1 MSQSSATNTTSLNPH
16 ADNLAQNPS
25 IIPLGNSVFSV
36 SQISNILKRH
46 VESQFSN
53 INVKAEISG
62 LKIHTSGHAY
72 FTLKD
77 KDAVIDGVVW
87 RGTALNA
94 ALKEGSEVI
103 ASGRITT
110 YPARSKY
117 QMIVTQVELS
127 GQGDLMKK
135 LLENKEKFQAEGLF
149 SNNRPLPKFPQKI
162 GVITSETGAVIQDIL
177 HRLRQRYP
185 CHVLVWPVLVQGK
198 GTVEQVS
205 EAINGFNLLNDK
217 PDVLVVARG
226 GGSFEDLFAF
236 NEEAIVRAVFE
247 SKIPVVSAI
256 GHETDTTLID
266 YAADLRAP
274 TPTAAAEL
282 ITPDLADTRSTLIHL
297 AKRLLNSYQNCF
309 QHCSMR
315 YKLAAQGL
323 IDPIKYTQEKAQ
335 RLDDW
340 IERLERLKNLITLR
354 FEQQLETLSLGLKP
368 PKHQLDAHC
377 DRLKTISARLQ
388 SSLEYGIERK
398 AIAFQSVAARL
409 EQSSYQK
416 TLDKGFCL
424 ITTANRKPIC
434 AIKDIK
440 NQPIHIRVKDGAVD
454 AILSDVKA
462 KLTVNC

>member
-1 MSQSSATNTTSLNPH
+1 MSQESATNTTNLYPH

-25 IIPLGNSVFSV
+25 IIPLGNAVFSV
-36 SQISNILKRH
+36 TQISNILKKH

-87 RGTALNA
+87 RGTKLDTP
-94 ALKEGSEVI
+94 LKEGAEVI
-103 ASGRITT
+103 ATGRITT

-117 QMIVTQVELS
+117 QMIVTQAELS

-135 LLENKEKFQAEGLF
+135 LLENKAKFQEEGLF
-149 SNNRPLPKFPQKI
+149 NNNRPLPKFPKTI
-162 GVITSETGAVIQDIL
+162 GIVTSKTGAVIQDML

-198 GTVEQVS
+198 GTVEQVTD
-205 EAINGFNLLNDK
+205 AIRGFNALEDQ
-217 PDVLVVARG
+217 PDIIIVARG
-226 GGSFEDLFAF
+226 GFEDLFAF
-236 NEEAIVRAVFE
+236 NEEPIVRAVYE
-247 SKIPVVSAI
+247 SGIPVVSAI

-282 ITPDLADTRSTLIHL
+282 ITPDLADIRSTLIHL
-297 AKRLLNSYQNCF
+297 AKRLLNSYQNSF
-309 QHCSMR
+309 QHYSMR
-315 YKLAAQGL
+315 YKLAAQSL
-323 IDPIKYTQEKAQ
+323 IDPIKYTQEKSQ

-340 IERLERLKNLITLR
+340 VERLERLQISTILS
-354 FEQQLETLSLGLKP
+354 FEQKLTNLTSTLKP
-368 PKHQLDAHC
+368 PKHQLELQR
-377 DRLKTISARLQ
+377 DRLKTLSDRLV
-388 SSLEYGIERK
+388 SSLGYNIERNT
-398 AIAFQSVAARL
+398 IAFQNVAARL
-409 EQSSYQK
+409 NQSSYQK

-424 ITTANRKPIC
+424 ITTVTKQPLYTMADMKNM
-434 AIKDIK
+434 K
-440 NQPIHIRVKDGAVD
+440 NQPVHIRVKDGNVRAT
-454 AILSDVKA
+454 LRDVEYN
-462 KLTVNC
+462 T

>member
-1 MSQSSATNTTSLNPH
+1 MSQESATNTTNLYPH

-25 IIPLGNSVFSV
+25 IIPLGNAVFSV
-36 SQISNILKRH
+36 TQISNILKKH

-87 RGTALNA
+87 RGTKLDTP
-94 ALKEGSEVI
+94 LKEGAEVI
-103 ASGRITT
+103 ATGRITT

-117 QMIVTQVELS
+117 QMIVTQAELS

-135 LLENKEKFQAEGLF
+135 LLENKAKFQEEGLF
-149 SNNRPLPKFPQKI
+149 NNNRPLPKFPKTI
-162 GVITSETGAVIQDIL
+162 GIVTSKTGAVIQDML

-198 GTVEQVS
+198 GTVEQVTD
-205 EAINGFNLLNDK
+205 AIRGFNALEDQ
-217 PDVLVVARG
+217 PDIIIVARG

-236 NEEAIVRAVFE
+236 NEEPIVRAVYE
-247 SKIPVVSAI
+247 SGIPVVSAI

-282 ITPDLADTRSTLIHL
+282 ITPDLADVRSTLIHL
-297 AKRLLNSYQNCF
+297 AKRLINSYQNIF
-309 QHCSMR
+309 QNYSMR
-315 YKLAAQGL
+315 YKLAAQNL
-323 IDPIKYTQEKAQ
+323 IDPIKYTQEKSQ

-340 IERLERLKNLITLR
+340 VERLERLQISTILS
-354 FEQQLETLSLGLKP
+354 FEQKLTNLTSTLKP
-368 PKHQLDAHC
+368 PKHQLELQR
-377 DRLKTISARLQ
+377 DRLKTLSDRLV
-388 SSLEYGIERK
+388 SSLGYNIERNT
-398 AIAFQSVAARL
+398 IAFQNVAARL
-409 EQSSYQK
+409 NQSSYQK

-424 ITTANRKPIC
+424 ITTVTKQPLYTMADMKNM
-434 AIKDIK
+434 K
-440 NQPIHIRVKDGAVD
+440 NQPVHIRVKDGNVRAT
-454 AILSDVKA
+454 LRDVEYN
-462 KLTVNC
+462 T

>member
-1 MSQSSATNTTSLNPH
+1 MSQESATNTTHMYPH

-25 IIPLGNSVFSV
+25 IIPLGNAVFSV

-77 KDAVIDGVVW
+77 QDAVIDGVVW
-87 RGTALNA
+87 RGTTLNA
-94 ALKEGSEVI
+94 ELKEGAEII

-117 QMIVTQVELS
+117 QMVVTQVEHS
-127 GQGDLMKK
+127 GQGDLLKK

-149 SNNRPLPKFPQKI
+149 SNSRPLPKFPEKI

-185 CHVLVWPVLVQGK
+185 CHVLLWPVLVQGK
-198 GTVEQVS
+198 GTVEQVT
-205 EAINGFNLLNDK
+205 EAIKGFNALDEK
-217 PDVLVVARG
+217 PDILVVARG
-226 GGSFEDLFAF
+226 GGSFEDLFSF
-236 NEEAIVRAVFE
+236 NEELIVRAVFE
-247 SKIPVVSAI
+247 SGIPVVSAI

-282 ITPDLADTRSTLIHL
+282 ITPDLAEIRSTLIHL
-297 AKRLLNSYQNCF
+297 AKRLLNSYQNSF

-315 YKLAAQGL
+315 YKLAAQSL
-323 IDPIKYTQEKAQ
+323 IDPIKYTLEKSQ

-340 IERLERLKNLITLR
+340 VERLERLKDSLMAT
-354 FEQQLETLSLGLKP
+354 FERQLVAQTSGLKP
-368 PKHQLDAHC
+368 PKYQLASHYDRVKTLS
-377 DRLKTISARLQ
+377 DRLM
-388 SSLEYGIERK
+388 SSLDYCVELN
-398 AIAFQSVAARL
+398 AIAFKNVAARL
-409 EQSSYQK
+409 NQSSYQT
-416 TLDKGFCL
+416 TLNKGFCL
-424 ITTANRKPIC
+424 ITTEDKKPIC
-434 AIKDIK
+434 AMKDLK
-440 NQPIHIRVKDGAVD
+440 NQPIHIRVKDGAVN
-454 AILSDVKA
+454 ATLSDVAPKI
-462 KLTVNC
+462 NG